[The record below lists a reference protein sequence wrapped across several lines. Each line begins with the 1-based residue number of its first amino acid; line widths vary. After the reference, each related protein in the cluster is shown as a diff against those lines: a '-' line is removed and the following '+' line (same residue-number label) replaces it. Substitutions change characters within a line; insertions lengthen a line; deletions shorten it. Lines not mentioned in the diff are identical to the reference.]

1 MNSRKLVLSALL
13 IAMCFIGANVKLM
26 GSIAFDSAP
35 AFIGTLLV
43 GPIFGMILGF
53 FGHMLSALLAGF
65 PLSLPIHFIV
75 AVTMALTMFFYGF
88 VRKKAEEKFNH
99 TYAVALSIITAFIL
113 NVPVAVLALYP
124 MLKGVVIAMF
134 PALAIA
140 AICNIA
146 VAEIVYKALPMKW
159 KNYYA
164 VKVK

>member
-1 MNSRKLVLSALL
+1 M
-13 IAMCFIGANVKLM
+13 
-26 GSIAFDSAP
+26 
-35 AFIGTLLV
+35 
-43 GPIFGMILGF
+43 
-53 FGHMLSALLAGF
+53 
-65 PLSLPIHFIV
+65 
-75 AVTMALTMFFYGF
+75 
-88 VRKKAEEKFNH
+88 
-99 TYAVALSIITAFIL
+99 ALSIITAFIL

-140 AICNIA
+140 TICNIA